1 MKNFSQ
7 LLLILLST
15 FSLAQW
21 TENYAVNTLVADATS
36 SDIQSIGT
44 HDGKTYVVFWDEGAG
59 YELRVQLLDEDG
71 NQVFGSNGILANAV
85 ADNGTWTATRSQ
97 AVDAEGNLYIGFTAT
112 NDGNGYVNKISPS
125 GEQLFG
131 ADGIAIAEGWDVKLL
146 PQPDGGVIAGWVGT
160 GKGMLMK
167 YDADGNE
174 VWDEAL
180 EVDSPD
186 PGSPFSSVGEL
197 AGLSD
202 GSFIVLIH
210 TKPTTWSVDSV
221 LWAQRYDED
230 GNSVWDSGVQI
241 STQTTMGNRRY
252 PVVQDGD
259 IVYLGYYGS
268 TGSRF
273 DSFLQRINPDGTLP
287 WGADGADFGTDDNY
301 FEMTT
306 TIAFEEGSSYI
317 WATANI
323 CNTNQSEYGQS
334 VQKFDK
340 ESGEQLL
347 DIFGQTVFP
356 VNADSYI
363 SVGDLQL
370 VNNKPLFLFSNG
382 ISNGVNSI
390 QLGVVFLDENGE
402 FEWDE
407 EHQMIATSTGNKGRY
422 DFTQN
427 VDGQSIAVWTEERNG
442 VSRAYAQNIL
452 VEDEGMGV
460 SDLNVNNL
468 SIYPNPTNGMLHIQ
482 SDMVISKIEVFGLN
496 GQLLKQAKD
505 ASSIDLSSLPKGVYA
520 IKIKTADGK
529 SKVTKVIRK

>member
-1 MKNFSQ
+1 MRKFTQ
-7 LLLILLST
+7 LLILFISVSS
-15 FSLAQW
+15 FAQW
-21 TENYAVNTLVADATS
+21 TNDYDVNTLVADVPS
-36 SDIQSIGT
+36 SDIQSLGT
-44 HDGKTYVVFWDEGAG
+44 HDGKTYVIFWDESSG
-59 YELRVQLLDEDG
+59 YELRVQLLDADG
-71 NQVFGSNGILANAV
+71 NQLFGSNGILANAV

-97 AVDAEGNLYIGFTAT
+97 AVDADGNLYIGFTAT
-112 NDGNGYVNKISPS
+112 NDGNGYVNKISPE

-131 ADGIAIAEGWDVKLL
+131 ENGIAIPDGWDMKLL
-146 PQPDGGVIAGWVGT
+146 PQADGGVIAGWVGT

-167 YDADGNE
+167 YDATGNE
-174 VWDEAL
+174 VWDEPL

-210 TKPTTWSVDSV
+210 TKPTSWSVNTI
-221 LWAQRYDED
+221 LWAQRYDAD
-230 GNSVWDSGVQI
+230 GNPVWDSGIQI

-252 PVVQDGD
+252 PLVQDGD
-259 IVYLGYYGS
+259 TVYLGYYGS

-287 WGADGADFGTDDNY
+287 WGADGSDFGTDDNY

-306 TIAFEEGSSYI
+306 TIAFEEDSPYI
-317 WATANI
+317 WAAANI

-347 DIFGQTVFP
+347 DVFGQTVFP
-356 VNADSYI
+356 VNADNYI

-370 VNNKPLFLFSNG
+370 VNNKPLFLFSTG

-402 FEWDE
+402 FEWEDE
-407 EHQMIATSTGNKGRY
+407 YQMIATSAGNKGRY
-422 DFTQN
+422 DFTKN
-427 VDGQSIAVWTEERNG
+427 VNGQSVAAWTEDRGG
-442 VSRAYAQNIL
+442 VIKAYAQNIV
-452 VEDEGMGV
+452 VEDEVMGV
-460 SDLNVNNL
+460 SDLDSFSV
-468 SIYPNPTNGMLHIQ
+468 SVYPNPTNGMLYVN
-482 SDMVISKIEVFGLN
+482 SDKNISKIEIFGLN
-496 GQLLKQAKD
+496 GQLLKHVKEDQ
-505 ASSIDLSSLPKGVYA
+505 SIDLSSLSKGVYV
-520 IKIKTADGK
+520 IKVTTADGK
-529 SKVTKVIRK
+529 SKVSKVIRK